1 MRWLLSNIVG
11 NSQMAHTPKAKID
24 SVLIVEPLVR
34 IRTAL
39 EVTLQQ
45 GGYRTIVSDCTD
57 VLAMI
62 DDEVPDVVLLS
73 CHWER
78 DLANGFDLCKHIVA
92 DGIAAAVVLTSS
104 EPTKE
109 LVIRAVRAGAK
120 NFVVTPANGPALCP
134 KLEQAFG
141 QTPLAESRAKFP
153 IVHFGTRQLSNGQKV
168 DIIMR
173 DAATI
178 RALPQAVASVLHVV
192 SQDDTGA
199 QDIARAAGS
208 DPTIA
213 AMILKRANSA
223 YYGVGE
229 PIADIQ
235 SAVVRMGFR
244 ECRDQVIGLA
254 TANLFPRND
263 KSFGFNRI
271 WYWIH
276 SLACGL
282 LAAQIA
288 RRASF
293 NDRENAFTAGLLHDL
308 GKIVLDDF
316 LIGPYGQVVRKAH
329 TDAITM
335 GEAEQ
340 KLLERDHAQVGGVIT
355 ANWRFLDCVSK
366 AIADHHKYDKL
377 IADDSPSLA
386 GAVFLADQMA
396 KALLVGSAGDFIVP
410 NIPTSTWARYNC
422 DNVSFHALIDM
433 LYEQVREFCKML
445 AISEEQFDVAL
456 DRECD
461 SGAAVLYDPQDK
473 NRLLLTMFLVNQG
486 FDVTVPERVA
496 DLGSIEEAPQLC
508 VVWPTDSG
516 EALTVCDMIESHPK
530 GPWPTLCIAE
540 HGGLAGQIGNGRDW
554 LRIVRAPLD
563 CFTLLIKARELLP
576 DILRAKIISHGE
588 RKLESVATA

>member
-1 MRWLLSNIVG
+1 MG
-11 NSQMAHTPKAKID
+11 HTPKAKID
-24 SVLIVEPLVR
+24 SVMIVEPLAR
-34 IRTAL
+34 IRAGL

-45 GGYRTIVSDCTD
+45 GGYRTIVSNCTD
-57 VLAMI
+57 VLDMI

-78 DLANGFDLCKHIVA
+78 DLANGFDLCKQIVA
-92 DGIAAAVVLTSS
+92 DGIAAVVVLTSS

-120 NFVVTPANGPALCP
+120 NFVVTPANRSALFQ
-134 KLEQAFG
+134 KLELAFS

-153 IVHFGTRQLSNGQKV
+153 IVRFGTRQLSNGQKV

-178 RALPQAVASVLHVV
+178 RVLPQAVTSVLRVA

-199 QDIARAAGS
+199 RDVARAAGS

-223 YYGVGE
+223 YYGGDKPV
-229 PIADIQ
+229 ADIQ
-235 SAVVRMGFR
+235 AAVVRMGFR
-244 ECRDQVIGLA
+244 ECRDQMIGLA
-254 TANLFPRND
+254 TANLFPRNE

-282 LAAQIA
+282 LAEQIA

-293 NDRENAFTAGLLHDL
+293 DDKENAFTTGLLHDL

-329 TDAITM
+329 TDGIAIR
-335 GEAEQ
+335 EAEQ
-340 KLLERDHAQVGGVIT
+340 DLLERNHAQVGGAIT
-355 ANWRFLDCVSK
+355 ANWRFLDCVSE
-366 AIADHHKYDKL
+366 AIADHHQHDKL
-377 IADDSPSLA
+377 IADDAPSLA

-396 KALLVGSAGDFIVP
+396 KALLIGGAGDFIVP
-410 NIPTSTWARYNC
+410 NIPTSTWARYNY

-433 LYEQVREFCKML
+433 LYEQVREFCQML

-456 DRECD
+456 DRDCN
-461 SGAAVLYDPQDK
+461 SGTAVLYDPQDK
-473 NRLLLTMFLVNQG
+473 NRLLLSMFLVNQG
-486 FDVTVPERVA
+486 FDVTVPDCVA
-496 DLGSIEEAPQLC
+496 DIGSIEEAPQLC
-508 VVWPTDSG
+508 VVWPTDAG
-516 EALTVCDMIESHPK
+516 EAMSLCNVIESHAV
-530 GPWPTLCIAE
+530 GPWPTLCVAE
-540 HGGLAGQIGNGRDW
+540 HENLADQILNGRDW

-563 CFTLLIKARELLP
+563 CFTLLIQARELLP
-576 DILRAKIISHGE
+576 DILKAKIIAHGE
-588 RKLESVATA
+588 HKPEPVATV